1 MNEIPRSKEEW
12 GKWVSRDRIRKW
24 EEAKTEKR
32 KKEVIAGEYL
42 LNKTLFDLS
51 KERDFKDLQNLS
63 LPLSYQKNEYGAPY
77 LPGNPFY
84 FNWSHSGDYVALA
97 LSKDPV
103 GIDLQKRKSYKDS
116 VAKKYFPASVW
127 EEIKNLNPEEKEI
140 AFFRC
145 WTLTE
150 AWLKAKGC
158 GFYQFEKP
166 KHFSWKEETG
176 VIWGKDW
183 IPWNYRFISL
193 QNKYELCVVTKKY
206 KIFNFS
212 L

>member
-1 MNEIPRSKEEW
+1 MKIQVENMNEIPRSREEW

-32 KKEVIAGEYL
+32 KREVIAGEYL
-42 LNKTLFDLS
+42 LNKTLFELS
-51 KERDFKDLQNLS
+51 KERDVKELQNLS
-63 LPLSYQKNEYGAPY
+63 LPLDYQKNKHGAPY

-97 LSKDPV
+97 LSKEPV
-103 GIDLQKRKSYKDS
+103 GIDLQKRKPYKDS
-116 VAKKYFPASVW
+116 VAKRYFTESVW
-127 EEIKNLNPEEKEI
+127 EEMRNLNQEEKEI

-166 KHFSWKEETG
+166 EYFSWKEETG
-176 VIWGKDW
+176 VIFGKDQ
-183 IPWNYRFISL
+183 ILWNYQFIPVE
-193 QNKYELCVVTKKY
+193 NEYELCVVTKK
-206 KIFNFS
+206 
-212 L
+212 